1 MTHISTPADTRPHS
15 DRFRCGG
22 RESNFLAT
30 MKRLLTMMIVAYN
43 PVTQSPLAA
52 QEKST
57 GMGEAGK
64 SATRAAP
71 AAVAPL
77 RIGSRRELFTDRFLI
92 EDMKGTE
99 LRLHSPQRKETAI
112 VFDQPWEGAHSGY
125 VRVLEDKDHPKDSPQ
140 FLMYYRG
147 WPSWFDKDGKAIR
160 GSEVTCVARSE
171 DGIRWI
177 KPSLTLYEFTDQ
189 KSGSRFRTNNIVL
202 PPDDPA
208 ASHNFTPFI
217 DTRPGVPASERFKA
231 LTGSFKDGRPFW
243 GYVSGDG
250 IHWRKISKEP
260 LLNKKNWPLRSDG
273 TNIPCFWSDS
283 DKCYYAYFRIWIDH
297 NKQPMA
303 APGAGND
310 EKGWRWFG
318 RARSEDFIH
327 WKDVE
332 PISVDGPV
340 VEHLYTSEV
349 QPYFRAPHLRLSFP
363 CRMVYRKAL
372 SDAELDKFKVGPDNR
387 QNVNDGAF
395 MTSRDGLHFERTFME
410 SFLRPGLDRRSWSG
424 RNNYAAC
431 GVLSTGPEELSLY
444 YDQGNDQLTEPSRK
458 HLVRCTLRTDGFVS
472 VHAPYRGGEL
482 LTKPLIFEGKS
493 LEINYATSALG
504 EVRIEVQS
512 GEGRPIEGF
521 TLSQC
526 DAIFGDQIS
535 RTVTWGG
542 NADVSKIS
550 GKPIKLRFVLK
561 DVDLYSFRFGQ

>member
-1 MTHISTPADTRPHS
+1 MKMRHSPRRSTRLWAVVAAIVLALEVPSMCEAD
-15 DRFRCGG
+15 
-22 RESNFLAT
+22 E
-30 MKRLLTMMIVAYN
+30 
-43 PVTQSPLAA
+43 
-52 QEKST
+52 
-57 GMGEAGK
+57 
-64 SATRAAP
+64 SATRAGP

-112 VFDQPWEGAHSGY
+112 VWDQPWEGAHTGY
-125 VRVLEDKDHPKDSPQ
+125 VRVLEDKDHPKDSPR

-147 WPSWFDKDGKAIR
+147 WPSWFDKDGKAVR
-160 GSEVTCVARSE
+160 GSEVLCVAFSE

-177 KPSLTLYEFTDQ
+177 KPSLTLYEFTDT

-217 DTRPGVPASERFKA
+217 DTRPGVPASQRFKA

-250 IHWRKISKEP
+250 IHWSKISKEP

-273 TNIPCFWSDS
+273 SSIPCFWSDS
-283 DKCYYAYFRIWIDH
+283 DKCYYAYFRLWIDH
-297 NKQPMA
+297 NKKPMA

-327 WKDVE
+327 WKEVE
-332 PISVDGPV
+332 PINVDGPV

-349 QPYFRAPHLRLSFP
+349 QPYFRAPYLLLSFP

-372 SDAELDKFKVGPDNR
+372 SDAELDEFKVGPDNR
-387 QNVNDGAF
+387 RNVNDGAF

-431 GVLSTGPEELSLY
+431 GILSTGPEELSLY
-444 YDQGNDQLTEPSRK
+444 YTQGMDQLTEPSEA

-482 LTKPLIFEGKS
+482 LTKPLIFEGNS
-493 LEINYATSALG
+493 LEINYSTSAAG
-504 EVRIEVQS
+504 EVRIEVLS
-512 GEGRPIEGF
+512 DEGRPIEGF

-542 NADVSKIS
+542 NADVSRIS

-561 DVDLYSFRFGQ
+561 DADLYSFRFDQ

>member
-1 MTHISTPADTRPHS
+1 
-15 DRFRCGG
+15 
-22 RESNFLAT
+22 
-30 MKRLLTMMIVAYN
+30 
-43 PVTQSPLAA
+43 
-52 QEKST
+52 
-57 GMGEAGK
+57 
-64 SATRAAP
+64 
-71 AAVAPL
+71 
-77 RIGSRRELFTDRFLI
+77 
-92 EDMKGTE
+92 MKGTE
-99 LRLHSPQRKETAI
+99 LRLFSPQRKETAI
-112 VFDQPWEGAHSGY
+112 VFDQPWEGALTGY
-125 VRVLEDKDHPKDSPQ
+125 VTVLADKDHPKDSPQ

-147 WPSWFDKDGKAIR
+147 RPSWFDEDGKNIR
-160 GSEVTCVARSE
+160 GQEVTCVALSE

-177 KPSLTLYEFTDQ
+177 KPSLTLYEYTDRQ
-189 KSGSRFRTNNIVL
+189 KSGSDDKAEGLRAGRVRTNNIVL
-202 PPDDPA
+202 PPDDL

-231 LTGSFKDGRPFW
+231 LTGAFKDGRPLL

-250 IHWRKISKEP
+250 IHWSKISKEP
-260 LLNKKNWPLRSDG
+260 LFNKKNWPLRADESS
-273 TNIPCFWSDS
+273 IPCYWSDS

-303 APGAGND
+303 LLWPGEAH
-310 EKGWRWFG
+310 EHLGWRWFG
-318 RARSEDFIH
+318 RTRSEDFIH
-327 WKDVE
+327 WTAIE
-332 PISVDGPV
+332 PISCGDAPL
-340 VEHLYTSEV
+340 EHLYTSEV
-349 QPYFRAPHLRLSFP
+349 QPYFRAPHLLLSFP
-363 CRMVYRKAL
+363 CRLARRKAL
-372 SDAELDKFKVGPDNR
+372 SDAELDEFKVSPDDR
-387 QNVNDGAF
+387 DCVNDGVF

-410 SFLRPGLDRRSWSG
+410 AFLRPGLDRRSWSG

-431 GVLSTGPEELSLY
+431 GILSTGPEELSLY

-482 LTKPLIFEGKS
+482 LTKPLIVEGNS
-493 LEINYATSALG
+493 LEINYATSVSG